1 MPSVTAVDTRFG
13 YLHCSCQP
21 YMLFMLDITIHSDQD
36 IKYII
41 NKTLQKIGRWQT
53 LTYMYI
59 QYVHNNY
66 IYNYSIYSRSILLY
80 NT

>member
-41 NKTLQKIGRWQT
+41 NKTLQKNWSMANINIHVHT
-53 LTYMYI
+53 LCT
-59 QYVHNNY
+59 
-66 IYNYSIYSRSILLY
+66 
-80 NT
+80 